1 MGSEMCIRDRVKD
14 NTCALNA
21 SKALREAH
29 LDAQRRTRDSTK
41 LLWKLSV
48 AWISNDTEA
57 GVLSGI
63 SRKRSIRSS
72 PYWFTEFCN
81 SQCLSHFAAPFIV
94 VRAET
99 SVAESCNSIELA
111 PSANAQNERSE
122 RGVDTRFVMSVR
134 SPVAGSGQG
143 EAPNQPHHP
152 RGPEQAPQ
160 AS

>member
-1 MGSEMCIRDRVKD
+1 MSSHEDYEVASGMSSETCSKKRHEVLIQLRVKD

-99 SVAESCNSIELA
+99 SVAESCVRDAKVDE
-111 PSANAQNERSE
+111 PPRSKDE
-122 RGVDTRFVMSVR
+122 H
-134 SPVAGSGQG
+134 
-143 EAPNQPHHP
+143 E
-152 RGPEQAPQ
+152 
-160 AS
+160 

>member
-1 MGSEMCIRDRVKD
+1 MSSHEDYKVASGMSSETCSKKRHEVLIQLRVKD

-63 SRKRSIRSS
+63 SRKRSVRSN

-99 SVAESCNSIELA
+99 SVAESCKNDKVEIHLRKNIGA
-111 PSANAQNERSE
+111 RSLFRRE
-122 RGVDTRFVMSVR
+122 
-134 SPVAGSGQG
+134 
-143 EAPNQPHHP
+143 
-152 RGPEQAPQ
+152 
-160 AS
+160 